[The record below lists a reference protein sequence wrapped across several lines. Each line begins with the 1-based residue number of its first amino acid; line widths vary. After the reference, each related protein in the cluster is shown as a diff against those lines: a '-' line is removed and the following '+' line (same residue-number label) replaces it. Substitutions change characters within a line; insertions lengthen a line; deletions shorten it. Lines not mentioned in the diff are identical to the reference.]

1 MSTESHRG
9 ALTALAG
16 LMALALPGSIA
27 SSVVADAA
35 LVDLGVLA
43 QCDAEETLCPD
54 EELEPHERIGI
65 VAVARFRRRP
75 GEGYSDASIRLARDC
90 CCRLT

>member
-16 LMALALPGSIA
+16 LLALGLPGAIA

-65 VAVARFRRRP
+65 VAVARRRP

-90 CCRLT
+90 RCRLT

>member
-1 MSTESHRG
+1 MLRREGEKRMSSRRARRSEGVNMWHSG
-9 ALTALAG
+9 AEAQGRPYLDA
-16 LMALALPGSIA
+16 
-27 SSVVADAA
+27 VV
-35 LVDLGVLA
+35 VEG
-43 QCDAEETLCPD
+43 PD
-54 EELEPHERIGI
+54 GEARQVERIGI